1 MEESGGASTAGV
13 RQRATESAPTTAS
26 DVGSEERGQRY
37 DERAAM
43 LKMYEE
49 HFRGVRQ
56 FQMWLMVTI
65 GLVLVAFFAL
75 HDTPAEL
82 VPRKLLFEFLF
93 LPVYLVACLLMV
105 LTRHNFAVN
114 DVIGR
119 VSLFMMGVGTCFVL
133 LSLLSSILLA
143 LSTVDDT
150 SALLSRGRA
159 GAGAGAGA
167 GAEWPLGPN

>member
-1 MEESGGASTAGV
+1 MDEAAHAGA
-13 RQRATESAPTTAS
+13 RQRVTDTAATDAGA
-26 DVGSEERGQRY
+26 EERGHRY
-37 DERAAM
+37 DERAAQ
-43 LKMYEE
+43 LKLYEE

-56 FQMWLMVTI
+56 FQMWLMLVI
-65 GLVLVAFFAL
+65 GAVLVGFFAL

-93 LPVYLVACLLMV
+93 LPVYLVACVLMV
-105 LTRHNFAVN
+105 LTRNNFAVN
-114 DVIGR
+114 DVVGR

-150 SALLSRGRA
+150 SALARRPL
-159 GAGAGAGA
+159 
-167 GAEWPLGPN
+167 EWPLGPN